1 MLRIRLL
8 GSPTME
14 MNGEAMRLEGR
25 KTWAL
30 LTYVLLESGPP
41 TRRELVDRLWSDA
54 DDPLGAARWALSQ
67 VRKSLA
73 GAATIV
79 EREGRL
85 AFEAGGPIAVDA
97 RELLAGTWRPSE
109 VADLVRGELL
119 ESWEFDEAPEF
130 ARWLGIQRARLAGAA
145 TDAVRTAAS
154 VLTRS
159 DPEGAL
165 ALAERGLLK
174 DPFDDSL
181 HGLIVE
187 THALRG
193 DVLRARS
200 YLEDVTRRYRSELG
214 IDPPIALTRLLE
226 RRHAPGP
233 QAAAQRAAQLD
244 ALLQAAFSRGQG
256 GDFAG
261 AAEMANRAARDA
273 ASDGHEALEMR
284 ALIEAT
290 NYMSWALSGE
300 PREWLA
306 ALQRANN
313 IAVTLKDRRALS
325 DIERERGR
333 IAFLQGSIGAA
344 EAALRRSLALAHE
357 IDDRHLVALAQMFIG
372 VCETDR
378 CDYVSAEADLREA
391 IENHRKPAV
400 PMAWLARLLVK
411 MSRYDEASD
420 IAERSIDI
428 MTTGTF
434 VVQLALALI
443 QSGDARLARGDD
455 AGAAERFA
463 RAFTVAQEIGD
474 HDWMA
479 LSLRGLARL
488 DLREARPERARQT
501 MREALS
507 HATGPARYRW
517 VEATILADLAEM
529 EHGEDPG
536 LIERGLRISEDGPM
550 PDLADRFRRL
560 RRLHTPVHTVAP

>member
-8 GSPTME
+8 GSPTLE
-14 MNGEAMRLEGR
+14 KDGEPARLEGR

-30 LTYVLLESGPP
+30 LTYLLLESRSP

-73 GAATIV
+73 GSAAIV
-79 EREGRL
+79 EHDGRL
-85 AFEAGGPIAVDA
+85 VFDATAPVAVDA
-97 RELLAGTWRPSE
+97 RDLLAGSWQPND

-130 ARWLGIQRARLAGAA
+130 ARWLGIQRARLGGAA
-145 TDAVRTAAS
+145 TDALRTAAG
-154 VLTRS
+154 LLAPS
-159 DPEGAL
+159 DPEHAI

-174 DPFDDSL
+174 DPFDDTL
-181 HGLIVE
+181 HGLIIE

-193 DVLRARS
+193 DLARARA
-200 YLEDVTRRYRSELG
+200 YLESVTQRYRTELG
-214 IDPPIALTRLLE
+214 IDAPIALTRALH
-226 RRHAPGP
+226 RSPTPGP
-233 QAAAQRAAQLD
+233 QGASQRAAQLD

-273 ASDGHEALEMR
+273 AGDGHDALEMR

-313 IAVTLKDRRALS
+313 IAVALNDRRALA

-333 IAFLQGSIGAA
+333 IVFLQGSIGAA
-344 EAALRRSLALAHE
+344 EAALRRSLALALE
-357 IDDRHLVALAQMFIG
+357 IGDEHYVALARMFIG

-378 CDYVSAEADLREA
+378 CDYASAETDLRA
-391 IENHRKPAV
+391 AVNGHRKPAV

-411 MSRYDEASD
+411 MSRYDDASPM
-420 IAERSIDI
+420 AERSIDM
-428 MTTGTF
+428 MTASAF

-443 QSGDARLARGDD
+443 QSGEIRLARGDD
-455 AGAAERFA
+455 AGAGERFA
-463 RAFTVAQEIGD
+463 RAFTVAQEVGD

-479 LSLRGLARL
+479 LALRGLARL
-488 DLREARPERARQT
+488 DLRDARPQRARQT
-501 MREALS
+501 MRDALG
-507 HATGPARYRW
+507 HATGPGRYRW
-517 VEATILADLAEM
+517 VEATVLADLAEI
-529 EHGEDPG
+529 EHGADPG
-536 LIERGLRISEDGPM
+536 LIERGLRIAEDGPM

-560 RRLHTPVHTVAP
+560 RRVHTQVHTVAP